1 MAGTIFSRNCWQT
14 DTSRISHCGV
24 CSCAHRRVGPGC
36 WVSMWGYTRKLSANF
51 IRIHRHVRWMRLWA
65 HHFRLHARSI
75 RSSDHK
81 GDLQLSLLAQFPLV
95 CGKNLGIPFKRRDL
109 CQSGNVHDGKTVPFC
124 HAGISQMLL
133 VDRSK
138 WMKHWKVL
146 FLSIRIIAVLTGRW
160 LGCSRATCYLWNW
173 WSKCLQLHLL
183 LHARARRVVWITHY
197 WTTITWACPSVHCVG
212 VGRSVYSTR
221 WTTYFLDTYSTISAW
236 PYVPIAS
243 VWVCNQVVL
252 FAPGLRLTVVS
263 SWIWLWSFGPVSTSE
278 VRKGLTPGSA

>member
-75 RSSDHK
+75 PSSDHK

-160 LGCSRATCYLWNW
+160 LGCSLTCYLLPL
-173 WSKCLQLHLL
+173 KL
-183 LHARARRVVWITHY
+183 VIKV
-197 WTTITWACPSVHCVG
+197 
-212 VGRSVYSTR
+212 
-221 WTTYFLDTYSTISAW
+221 SAIA
-236 PYVPIAS
+236 PIAPRTGAES
-243 VWVCNQVVL
+243 RMDYALLDNNY
-252 FAPGLRLTVVS
+252 VS
-263 SWIWLWSFGPVSTSE
+263 MSFCSLCRGW
-278 VRKGLTPGSA
+278 